1 MKKPLLHL
9 MRFSQKLDKRK
20 LRKAL
25 NADEKLHLCN
35 NNVQSIVDTTRESLR
50 GREISVTA
58 QKRKN
63 HQLID
68 RLTKAAGIHS
78 SWLLAVITNVDNCRE
93 RQPERKTRGRI
104 LQW

>member
-1 MKKPLLHL
+1 MV
-9 MRFSQKLDKRK
+9 RFSQNLDKRK
-20 LRKAL
+20 LGKGL
-25 NADEKLHLCN
+25 NADERLQFCN
-35 NNVQSIVDTTRESLR
+35 NNVKSIVDTTRESLR
-50 GREISVTA
+50 GCEISVTA

-68 RLTKAAGIHS
+68 QFTKAAGIHS